1 MRPEE
6 QLSDARRAHE
16 NAKVLLQRHGL
27 RAKKHFGQNFLMDA
41 ELAGRIA
48 ELATTPPGGSV
59 VEIGAGTG
67 ALTAALLERAA
78 RVIAIERD
86 RDLVPLLRLEL
97 AAAIESGALELL
109 ETDAKSCDWASLLAN
124 GPAPRVVAG
133 NLPYQITG
141 PLFRSVSLAAPALD
155 RVVFLVQLE
164 VAERLVAQPLTEAY
178 GALSVF
184 AQNSFDTQRAFVVR
198 RGAFYPQP
206 GVDSA
211 VVVLTPRRAGDSLE
225 SEEFRALVRA
235 AFAQRRKTLRN
246 AWHGVLGSDA
256 ARLERAAG
264 EAGIDLSLRGE
275 ALPVAAFARMSKA
288 LAP

>member
-1 MRPEE
+1 M
-6 QLSDARRAHE
+6 
-16 NAKVLLQRHGL
+16 LLQRHGL

-41 ELAGRIA
+41 ELAARIA
-48 ELATTPPGGSV
+48 ELATIPPGGTV
-59 VEIGAGTG
+59 AEIGAGTG
-67 ALTAALLERAA
+67 ALTAALLDRAG

-86 RDLVPLLRLEL
+86 RDLVPLLRAEL
-97 AAAIESGALELL
+97 AAAIESGALDLV
-109 ETDAKSCDWASLLAN
+109 ETDAKSCDWTSLLAN
-124 GPAPRVVAG
+124 GARPRVVAG

-141 PLFRSVSLAAPALD
+141 PLFRSVSLAAATLD

-164 VAERLVAQPLTEAY
+164 VAERLVAQPLTDAY

-211 VVVLTPRRAGDSLE
+211 VVVLTPRGADEPE
-225 SEEFRALVRA
+225 SEPFRALVRA

-246 AWHGVLGSDA
+246 AWNGVLNSDV
-256 ARLERAAG
+256 ARLERAARD
-264 EAGIDLSLRGE
+264 AGIDLSLRGE
-275 ALPVAAFARMSKA
+275 ALDVAAFARMAKA
-288 LAP
+288 MQS